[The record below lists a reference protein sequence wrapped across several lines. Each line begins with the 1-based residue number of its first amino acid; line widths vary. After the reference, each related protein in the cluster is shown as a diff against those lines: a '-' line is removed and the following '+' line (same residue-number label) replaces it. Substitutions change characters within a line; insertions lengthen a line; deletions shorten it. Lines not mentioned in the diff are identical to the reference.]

1 MSKIHLPSKPKSA
14 GNLKLRGP
22 ASPEAIQKMF
32 GALKATSDRLNGS
45 AEPLSAERKKIIS
58 QNIMDKMP
66 PLSSK
71 VR

>member
-1 MSKIHLPSKPKSA
+1 
-14 GNLKLRGP
+14 
-22 ASPEAIQKMF
+22 MF